1 MIWALA
7 GLGDEPRSLVDA
19 GRRTADF
26 YTPTTSSE
34 VPPGC
39 LRKPDGTIVC
49 LTSTLPPSGCVQGPS
64 GMVCKDTPAPPKTDT
79 NAVEPPKEAG
89 TPWFLWAIVGL
100 GVAGMVASAY
110 GDKGFEPNARRRGR
124 RRRKAKRGAGYK
136 GKYRAGIKG
145 STRVKLHLHHADRG
159 NAEASL
165 KMALADLR
173 RHKLKPGRIKR
184 EKMKNG
190 EKTWGLTVSTTV
202 AKADKFQVEMN
213 RSRVGSYE
221 SYID

>member
-49 LTSTLPPSGCVQGPS
+49 VTSTLPPSGCVQGPS

-124 RRRKAKRGAGYK
+124 KRIIVLVQSKSSQKLDKKKANLQMRRVYGLMKEDLGC
-136 GKYRAGIKG
+136 
-145 STRVKLHLHHADRG
+145 TRVSAHSKNRG
-159 NAEASL
+159 GHYAWIVEATARSGDIQ
-165 KMALADLR
+165 A
-173 RHKLKPGRIKR
+173 IKR
-184 EKMKNG
+184 ELKGMG
-190 EKTWGLTVSTTV
+190 IPATV
-202 AKADKFQVEMN
+202 VET
-213 RSRVGSYE
+213 
-221 SYID
+221 